1 VETPEEEPAMSA
13 STSTH
18 TSSGAVTRPH
28 AAQALALIVTSIAVL
43 LALLALYAVFLD
55 QGQLLSPVLGKVAA
69 TANYVH
75 EFAHD
80 GRHLLGAPCH

>member
-1 VETPEEEPAMSA
+1 MPFTPAHTGSRADVQSA
-13 STSTH
+13 SKAALHVTIAL
-18 TSSGAVTRPH
+18 GAV
-28 AAQALALIVTSIAVL
+28 V

-55 QGQLLSPVLGKVAA
+55 QGQLLSPVLGEVAT
-69 TANYVH
+69 TANYLH

>member
-1 VETPEEEPAMSA
+1 MSLTPDHAFSPAGSPAGTRSA
-13 STSTH
+13 TKAALAGTIAL
-18 TSSGAVTRPH
+18 GAV
-28 AAQALALIVTSIAVL
+28 V

-55 QGQLLSPVLGKVAA
+55 QGQLLSPALGEGAN
-69 TANYVH
+69 TANYLH

>member
-1 VETPEEEPAMSA
+1 MSSTPAQTHSRAEAPSA
-13 STSTH
+13 TQAALGATIAL
-18 TSSGAVTRPH
+18 GAV
-28 AAQALALIVTSIAVL
+28 V

-55 QGQLLSPVLGKVAA
+55 QGQLLSPVLGNVAV
-69 TANYVH
+69 TANYLH

>member
-1 VETPEEEPAMSA
+1 MSFTPDQTFSPAGTRSA
-13 STSTH
+13 TQAALAGTIAV
-18 TSSGAVTRPH
+18 GAV
-28 AAQALALIVTSIAVL
+28 V

-55 QGQLLSPVLGKVAA
+55 QGQLLSPVLGNVAA
-69 TANYVH
+69 TANYLH

>member
-1 VETPEEEPAMSA
+1 MALVPS
-13 STSTH
+13 STLPVPQVGTAGKH
-18 TSSGAVTRPH
+18 ALAVT
-28 AAQALALIVTSIAVL
+28 ATSAAVL
-43 LALLALYAVFLD
+43 LAMLTLYAVFLD
-55 QGQLLSPVLGKVAA
+55 QGMLLSPVLGKVAT

>member
-1 VETPEEEPAMSA
+1 MSHPPL
-13 STSTH
+13 S
-18 TSSGAVTRPH
+18 
-28 AAQALALIVTSIAVL
+28 AAGGSAALAARPLRDAAVAGTAVV

-55 QGQLLSPVLGKVAA
+55 QGQLLSPVLGKLA
-69 TANYVH
+69 TSANYLH

>member
-1 VETPEEEPAMSA
+1 MSLTPDHTLSSAARAGGASGPALA
-13 STSTH
+13 GTVAL
-18 TSSGAVTRPH
+18 GAV
-28 AAQALALIVTSIAVL
+28 V

-55 QGQLLSPVLGKVAA
+55 QGQLLSPVLGNVAA
-69 TANYVH
+69 TANYLH